1 MRNSVLK
8 EAIAGVLNSG
18 TPSQF
23 SMELEF
29 ISSSD
34 SSYAYVPL
42 RVDGLHINQD
52 SVKNYSDDITV
63 QFMISAADYANMYDH
78 LQDLHVVVS
87 IAFHDANCTRL
98 MKVQPIIVQYRAAIV
113 DPKDLRKEMVDAHLR
128 TEVDRSVK
136 VRLIEDAIYTARSV
150 PINTIYR
157 SVTVTDAIH
166 HASNAFGITGITM
179 ETADNIH
186 VYDHLLV
193 PPMKKFSNFYSWLQH
208 EYGVYLCGMVHYYT
222 GGHLYVYAPFN
233 MTPTTT
239 TTLSVFQAEQGSV
252 GGATCTSALS
262 STLIEVVTDTVHAVT
277 DNTAYGAENVGT
289 SMTFMRSSQLQDGV
303 VEYDPV
309 NGAKFK
315 DDIVLTVGL
324 AKTPTLTSGVDRPRY
339 AATTDNVF
347 ALSSAMTEHQTTTVL
362 VEWTTAIPFSL
373 RPGLAVHYYSDQKGS
388 LLKRLGIL
396 ESINLIMIRI
406 DRSAGGTSASQDIY
420 KASAKLQIRLQPE
433 GVITTTIS

>member
-1 MRNSVLK
+1 MQNSVLK

-29 ISSSD
+29 ISASD
-34 SSYAYVPL
+34 PSYAYVPL
-42 RVDGLHINQD
+42 RIDGLHINQN
-52 SVKNYSDDITV
+52 SVKNYSDDMVT

-78 LQDLHVVVS
+78 LQDLHVVVTL
-87 IAFHDANCTRL
+87 AFHDASCKRL
-98 MKVQPIIVQYRAAIV
+98 MKVPPIVVQYRAAIV
-113 DPKDLRKEMVDAHLR
+113 DPKDIRKEMVDAHLR

-136 VRLIEDAIYTARSV
+136 VRLIDDAIYTARSV

-157 SVTVTDAIH
+157 TATVTDAIH
-166 HASNAFGITGITM
+166 HASNAFGITDVTM
-179 ETADNIH
+179 ETADNLH
-186 VYDHLLV
+186 VYDHILV

-222 GGHLYVYAPFN
+222 NGHLYVYAPFN
-233 MTPTTT
+233 MLPTTT
-239 TTLSVFQAEQGSV
+239 TTLSIFQAEQGSV

-262 STLIEVVTDTVHAVT
+262 DTLIEVVTDTVHTVA

-289 SMTFMRSSQLQDGV
+289 SMTFLRSSQLQDGV
-303 VEYDPV
+303 VDYDAV

-315 DDIVLTVGL
+315 DDIVLTIGL

-339 AATTDNVF
+339 AAATDNVF
-347 ALSSAMTEHQTTTVL
+347 ALSSAMTEHQTTTMI
-362 VEWTTAIPFSL
+362 VEWTTAVPFTL
-373 RPGLAVHYYSDQKGS
+373 RPGLAVHYYSDQKGT

-396 ESINLIMIRI
+396 ECIDLIIIRV
-406 DRSAGGTSASQDIY
+406 DRSAGGISASQEIF

-433 GVITTTIS
+433 GVITSTIT